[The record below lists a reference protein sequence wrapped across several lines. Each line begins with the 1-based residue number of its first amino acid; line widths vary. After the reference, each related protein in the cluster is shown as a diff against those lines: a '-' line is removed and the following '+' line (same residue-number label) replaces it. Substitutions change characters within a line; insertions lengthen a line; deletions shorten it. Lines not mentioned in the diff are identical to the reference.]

1 MNTGDPLIPT
11 ADLNA
16 SGQAVPLAAL
26 TVPGL
31 ETVYDALATAIDQ
44 AGPDKTALFLVKLV
58 LLAANAQGQPELFQR
73 QIESALRDL

>member
-1 MNTGDPLIPT
+1 M
-11 ADLNA
+11 
-16 SGQAVPLAAL
+16 
-26 TVPGL
+26 
-31 ETVYDALATAIDQ
+31 YDALATAIDQ

>member
-1 MNTGDPLIPT
+1 MNSGNPQIPPGELSARAMAIPLTP
-11 ADLNA
+11 
-16 SGQAVPLAAL
+16 L

-31 ETVYDALATAIDQ
+31 ETVYDALAAAIDQ
-44 AGPDKTALFLVKLV
+44 AGPEKTALFLVKLV

>member
-1 MNTGDPLIPT
+1 MNPGNPPF
-11 ADLNA
+11 
-16 SGQAVPLAAL
+16 PPL